1 MLIILFPRQD
11 NQQSGSL
18 SSKITGKNGACFLSP
33 TKLAARAELVLG
45 VQWGV
50 LQPCVRRLKS
60 AAGGGRKPRHHS
72 ERHPSADPEGAS
84 ARPPGYAAGDCS
96 QSLVLFEC
104 GPTGRS
110 LWLAPRVLAPP
121 FLPCSSPRSRGTGGR
136 GWDSAGHA
144 TP

>member
-1 MLIILFPRQD
+1 MVIILFPRQN

-60 AAGGGRKPRHHS
+60 AAGGGRKPRH
-72 ERHPSADPEGAS
+72 PIT
-84 ARPPGYAAGDCS
+84 GY
-96 QSLVLFEC
+96 
-104 GPTGRS
+104 PIS
-110 LWLAPRVLAPP
+110 LWG
-121 FLPCSSPRSRGTGGR
+121 SSLLVVKAAEG
-136 GWDSAGHA
+136 
-144 TP
+144 